1 MYESYIDRK
10 IGGSI
15 LLIED
20 DQSHAAFIRR
30 VFEDDSSGW
39 KIDHVTSIKD
49 AREWL
54 NLRKDGPTA
63 TVIADYRLPDG
74 TGLDLAGG
82 TKSPEEIGFPLIILT
97 GVGSEKLAVLTLKS
111 GAMDYV
117 VKGSEELQHLPVIVK
132 YVLREWDLI
141 QERKS
146 TEESLKKFI
155 GDLERANSDLE
166 EFVEKLS
173 HDLMISL
180 SNVQSCSNAIKE
192 RCGEKIDDASS
203 EDLVRIKEE
212 AEKISMLMDSLFESL
227 VPIHLDSSFIKL
239 CNAKLLYLKHGRK
252 SDLIEGPR
260 DKEIQ
265 G

>member
-1 MYESYIDRK
+1 MNRK

-30 VFEDDSSGW
+30 VFEDDSAGW
-39 KIDHVTSIKD
+39 QTNHVASVKD

-54 NLRKDGPTA
+54 GLRKDDPPSV
-63 TVIADYRLPDG
+63 VIADYRLPDG

-82 TKSPEEIGFPLIILT
+82 AKSPEEIGFPLIILT

-117 VKGSEELQHLPVIVK
+117 VKGSEELQQLPVIVK
-132 YVLREWDLI
+132 HVLREWDLI

-155 GDLERANSDLE
+155 SDLERANSDLE

-180 SNVQSCSNAIKE
+180 SNVQSRSNAVKE
-192 RCGEKIDDASS
+192 RCGEKLDDASN
-203 EDLVRIKEE
+203 EDLCKINEE
-212 AEKISMLMDSLFESL
+212 MEKVSMLIDSLFESL
-227 VPIHLDSSFIKL
+227 VPIYLDSSFIKL

-252 SDLIEGPR
+252 SGSNEVSVER
-260 DKEIQ
+260 ETQ
-265 G
+265 S